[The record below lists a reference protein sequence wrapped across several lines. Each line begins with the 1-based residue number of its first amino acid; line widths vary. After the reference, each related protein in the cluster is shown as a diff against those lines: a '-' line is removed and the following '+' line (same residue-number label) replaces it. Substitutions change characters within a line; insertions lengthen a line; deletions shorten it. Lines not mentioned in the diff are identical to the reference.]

1 MIYPPDAIDWAVQA
15 LTTGQLIGLP
25 TETVYGLAGHALR
38 PETVARIYE
47 VKNRPT
53 FNPLIVHTA
62 SASQAFDCASRVPAV
77 ARILAEAFWPGPLT
91 LILPKAAAI
100 PEMVTAG
107 SSWVALRVP
116 SHPVA
121 LAVLQALDFPVVAP
135 SANPSGYI
143 SPTTALHVEAQL
155 GEAIAGVLDGGACTI
170 GLESTI
176 VWVQPTEPRPE
187 IRILR
192 FGAIT
197 PEAMRL
203 AVPETRARLIL
214 PEVSSTGGN
223 DTSPVAPG
231 QLTSHYAPLT
241 PLVLADTW
249 PPPLETGTA
258 YLGLTSI
265 PGPGIIL
272 APETGTLTEAAQHLF
287 GALRLLD
294 AIGYLKIVAE
304 RVPNHGIGRA
314 INDRLRR
321 ASA

>member
-1 MIYPPDAIDWAVQA
+1 MIYPSDAIDWATQA
-15 LTTGQLIGLP
+15 LTAGQLIGLP

-53 FNPLIVHTA
+53 FNPLIVHA
-62 SASQAFDCASRVPAV
+62 GSAGQAFRHASRVPSV
-77 ARILAEAFWPGPLT
+77 AQLLAEAFWPGPLT
-91 LILPKAAAI
+91 LILPKTPSI
-100 PEMVTAG
+100 PEIVTAG

-116 SHPVA
+116 EHPVA
-121 LAVLQALDFPVVAP
+121 LEILQRLDFPVVAP

-143 SPTTALHVEAQL
+143 SPTTALHVETQL
-155 GEAIAGVLDGGACTI
+155 GQAIAGVLDGGACSI

-176 VWVQPTEPRPE
+176 VWIQPTDPLPE

-192 FGAIT
+192 FGAVT
-197 PEAMRL
+197 PEAIRQ
-203 AVPETRARLIL
+203 VIPETEAKLVL
-214 PEVSSTGGN
+214 PGTASSN
-223 DTSPVAPG
+223 STSTPVIAPG

-258 YLGLTSI
+258 YLGWTTI
-265 PGPGIIL
+265 PGPGIVL
-272 APETGTLTEAAQHLF
+272 APQTGTLTEAAQHLF
-287 GALRLLD
+287 SALRLLD
-294 AIGYLKIVAE
+294 DIGYLKIVAQQLPE
-304 RVPNHGIGRA
+304 EGIGRA

-321 ASA
+321 AAA